1 MGLFD
6 TRPKERRSEFYDRDL
21 EISMLVES
29 IRRKEWVA
37 LIGSRRIGKT
47 SIINVSLNEM
57 KDVLAFKLNLMR
69 LSIEGIRKIYPLS
82 SLLNLILDE
91 GHRLIRSE
99 LPMGR
104 FANFLSKRLG
114 VGIETIINFD
124 KIKIIPRLKRLDSAD
139 ISLIIRELDDIA
151 KEVGKTLVLVFD
163 EVQEIFRV
171 GGLNVGVL
179 FHDIYDWCKNT
190 TVIMAG
196 SAPGLVINMLD
207 SLEYEAP
214 FFGRYVRRIELNR
227 FNKEQS
233 IEFLTKGFEE
243 NNIKISEEVI
253 EYAVRMYDGVPGW
266 LTSFG
271 SEVSMNIKITGHT
284 PDVSFYNTIFEKAVK
299 EVEHDVKNFFQLS
312 QAPQRYAAIILALD
326 RLGGKASWSELKRSA
341 SAILGEEIP
350 GSRLTE
356 MCKRLVDVALLIKE
370 ADSYMF
376 PDPPTAKALVNVA
389 KKVL

>member
-1 MGLFD
+1 LGLFD
-6 TRPKERRSEFYDRDL
+6 TRPKERRSEFYNRDT

-29 IRRKEWVA
+29 IKRKEWVA

-57 KDVLAFKLNLMR
+57 RDVLTFKLNLMR
-69 LSIEGIRKIYPLS
+69 LSIKGIKKVYPLS

-91 GHRLIRSE
+91 SHRLISSE
-99 LPMGR
+99 LPMGK
-104 FANFLSKRLG
+104 FVNFLSKRLG
-114 VGIETIINFD
+114 VEIETIINFD
-124 KIKIIPRLKRLDSAD
+124 KVKIVPKLKRLNSAD
-139 ISLIIRELDDIA
+139 ISLIMRELDDIA
-151 KEVGKTLVLVFD
+151 KGVGKTLVLVFD
-163 EVQEIFRV
+163 EVQEMFRV
-171 GGLNVGVL
+171 GGLNVGAL

-196 SAPGLVINMLD
+196 SAPGLVMSMLD

-214 FFGRYVRRIELNR
+214 FFGRYVRRIELKR
-227 FNKEQS
+227 FSKEQS

-243 NNIKISEEVI
+243 NNVKIPEEVI

-271 SEVSMNIKITGHT
+271 SEVSMSVKIAGRI
-284 PDVSFYNTIFEKAVK
+284 PDLSFYNTIFEKAVK
-299 EVEHDVKNFFQLS
+299 EVEHDVESFFQLS

-341 SAILGEEIP
+341 SMILGEEIP

-356 MCKRLVDVALLIKE
+356 MCKRLVDVAFLIKE
-370 ADSYMF
+370 ADSYIF
-376 PDPPTAKALVNVA
+376 PDPPTARALINVA
-389 KKVL
+389 KKML